1 MIHRRSVHK
10 RSNESGAWSSSIG
23 TWKPI
28 GLRFLLNKAKPHNNC
43 CHRPTKTLRVSKTS
57 ILHLS
62 LRLLWLLW
70 LVPLALVPLVL
81 PPLAPLAP
89 VLGVLVL

>member
-1 MIHRRSVHK
+1 M
-10 RSNESGAWSSSIG
+10 
-23 TWKPI
+23 
-28 GLRFLLNKAKPHNNC
+28 
-43 CHRPTKTLRVSKTS
+43 
-57 ILHLS
+57 LHLS
-62 LRLLWLLW
+62 LRLLW